1 MSRLGIG
8 LDVYLCLVTLVS
20 IMFRFRFIVLHYF
33 RSSHSQCFAI
43 VRWPFWEQL
52 IIIIKFYL
60 ITHIIRIL
68 PIRER

>member
-33 RSSHSQCFAI
+33 RSSHCSPLF
-43 VRWPFWEQL
+43 
-52 IIIIKFYL
+52 
-60 ITHIIRIL
+60 
-68 PIRER
+68 